1 MEKKRMLSMEL
12 PCSVCE
18 IGTPEEILA
27 NRREI
32 AAAHMR
38 KMGSFLWR
46 AQEDVTYTLRNDIL
60 PEESDADHR
69 LSIRAGRLYQGI
81 PYSFA
86 GCADAAFLDY
96 AGEADEQGISPV
108 SGLHWKLLSG
118 SGKKTARIGN
128 DCSSAVMQSWCQIGN
143 SFRFT
148 ATQYMVRDRG
158 YLPVGSYVCPADENV
173 SNRRICRENGE
184 QTMFEAYACLRLAD
198 ALVCREGGAGHAI
211 MAVSVDVARK
221 EDGTID
227 GDASIVTFME
237 QSRAHLRAE
246 EKYFHT
252 ELQEDVYITFALDV
266 KQTFCELF
274 EEGYL
279 PVTCKELVDPAPAEV
294 PTVWDSVESPDG
306 TTLLE
311 GVISSNWAIDCVT
324 AAITGADGAVVQQ
337 GTVYAI
343 RDPRRY
349 EVELRQLAEEDPE
362 RMRGRVAPEELPA
375 GRYRCVLHCRLTSGQ
390 VFTVRDFAFER

>member
-1 MEKKRMLSMEL
+1 
-12 PCSVCE
+12 
-18 IGTPEEILA
+18 
-27 NRREI
+27 
-32 AAAHMR
+32 
-38 KMGSFLWR
+38 
-46 AQEDVTYTLRNDIL
+46 
-60 PEESDADHR
+60 
-69 LSIRAGRLYQGI
+69 
-81 PYSFA
+81 
-86 GCADAAFLDY
+86 
-96 AGEADEQGISPV
+96 
-108 SGLHWKLLSG
+108 
-118 SGKKTARIGN
+118 
-128 DCSSAVMQSWCQIGN
+128 
-143 SFRFT
+143 
-148 ATQYMVRDRG
+148 
-158 YLPVGSYVCPADENV
+158 
-173 SNRRICRENGE
+173 
-184 QTMFEAYACLRLAD
+184 MFEAYGCLRVAD

-266 KQTFCELF
+266 KQTFRELF